1 MPQQPQ
7 PQSNSGKS
15 STYVQLP
22 DNSYLE
28 VPAGVSDQEVHS
40 RISGMFPDAF
50 KSDPSAA
57 SPIAPPTIG
66 KPQAPD
72 MRKVYLNT
80 GNPVPD
86 RPGIDLLTKNG
97 AGVARAI
104 YSQTTPGV
112 IHGLLKRFG
121 VIQSGPDL
129 IKETIPNAVATFAG
143 GLEGAPE
150 GAGGEGGARPVER
163 SGSNRPATRGPVPGR
178 ATPSKS
184 TFGPMDAA
192 TLLPGM
198 AGRAARLLQKFGVG
212 QAETAA
218 PQMAEPAAD
227 FGTPSHLRG
236 QRVKAGTLEIDRGIP
251 KSVRPEPAWKSQPS
265 GGTTVESILHRN
277 PEAGLA
283 KPREG
288 NPSNPGGPFPRKPTW
303 QNQPTPESRAAS
315 DAAFNKLHP
324 VSEFKSGMDPV
335 AEAQW
340 QESAFGQ
347 KPVEDIGA
355 KVRASQP
362 PVPRTTTAT
371 AKGRAIDNQALG
383 NVMKGE
389 DARNLSTSDLS
400 SRLQEAAKS
409 ANRVKSGPDLL
420 VKKMKA
426 SDVGEINPH
435 PRRYYPEQDI
445 SDEELGNTLGL
456 RKKIPPTQ

>member
-7 PQSNSGKS
+7 GNSGK

-57 SPIAPPTIG
+57 SPIPPPMYTSKRGGESPVSRNSFIP
-66 KPQAPD
+66 KMQKA
-72 MRKVYLNT
+72 YLNT

-86 RPGIDLLTKNG
+86 RPGVDLLTKNG

-121 VIQSGPDL
+121 VTQSGPDL
-129 IKETIPNAVATFAG
+129 MKETVPNAVATFAG

-150 GAGGEGGARPVER
+150 GAGVEGGARLVER

-212 QAETAA
+212 KAETAA
-218 PQMAEPAAD
+218 PQMAEPLAD

-236 QRVKAGTLEIDRGIP
+236 QRVKAGTLTLDTGIP
-251 KSVRPEPAWKSQPS
+251 KSNRPEPAWKSQPS
-265 GGTTVESILHRN
+265 GGTPVESILQRN
-277 PEAGLA
+277 PGAGTPP
-283 KPREG
+283 PRQG
-288 NPSNPGGPFPRKPTW
+288 NATNPGAPFPRKPTW
-303 QNQPTPESRAAS
+303 QGNHPTPESRAAS

-340 QESAFGQ
+340 QEGAFGQ

-355 KVRASQP
+355 KVRANQP
-362 PVPRTTTAT
+362 PVPRSGKVTTAT
-371 AKGRAIDNQALG
+371 PEGRAIDNQSLS

-389 DARNLSTSDLS
+389 DARDLAKGELSK
-400 SRLQEAAKS
+400 RLMEAAKQ
-409 ANRVKSGPDLL
+409 ANLAKEVP
-420 VKKMKA
+420 
-426 SDVGEINPH
+426 
-435 PRRYYPEQDI
+435 
-445 SDEELGNTLGL
+445 
-456 RKKIPPTQ
+456 